1 MTIAISNYLALI
13 TSQYQNSPKFLAWL
27 EAVLQIAHDVS
38 VCADSIPAAFDLDT
52 AVGVQLDVVGA
63 SIGQPRLLDFQPTGG
78 QSAYLEDATYRNILK
93 LKTMTNYWDG
103 KIATIYDAWY
113 KIFPDVVLNIH
124 DNMDM
129 TADVTI
135 TGSLKQI
142 IIDMIL
148 RDLVLPRPEG
158 VRYWY
163 KGSIASLPL
172 ASYDMDDDYFKG
184 YDEGYWDCSLT

>member
-1 MTIAISNYLALI
+1 MTIAIDKYLLLI
-13 TSQYQNSPKFLAWL
+13 TSQYQNSPKFLSWL
-27 EAVLQIAHDVS
+27 EAVLRISHDFS
-38 VCADSIPAAFDLDT
+38 QSADLIPAAFDLDT
-52 AVGVQLDVVGA
+52 AVGVQLDAVGA
-63 SIGQPRLLDFQPTGG
+63 SIGQSRLLDFQPTDGS
-78 QSAYLEDATYRNILK
+78 SAYLSDATYRKILK

-103 KIATIYDAWY
+103 RAASIYEAWY

-135 TGSLKQI
+135 TGTLTQI
-142 IIDMIL
+142 VIDMIL

-163 KGSIASLPL
+163 KGEIETLPL
-172 ASYDMDDDYFKG
+172 FAYDLENTYFKG
-184 YDEGYWDCSLT
+184 YDEGQWDCSLT